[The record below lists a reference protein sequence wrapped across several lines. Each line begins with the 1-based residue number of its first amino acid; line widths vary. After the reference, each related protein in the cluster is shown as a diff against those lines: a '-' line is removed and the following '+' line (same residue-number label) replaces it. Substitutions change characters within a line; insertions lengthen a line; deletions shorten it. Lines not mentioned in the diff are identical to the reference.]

1 MAEVILKEATDA
13 LTHVAVRGKLDAAGV
28 GQVDLRLT
36 METVARRKP
45 VIMDLSEVTM
55 IASLG
60 IGMLVAIARS
70 MSSHQL
76 GFAVVAGSSPVK
88 SMLTMTS
95 VDMMFPV
102 VTTQEEALRA
112 LGLA

>member
-1 MAEVILKEATDA
+1 MAEVVLVSASDTF
-13 LTHVAVRGKLDAAGV
+13 THVAVRGRLDAAGV
-28 GQVDLRLT
+28 GQVDVRLT
-36 METVARRKP
+36 METVSRRKP
-45 VIMDLSEVTM
+45 AVMDMSEVTM

-76 GFAVVAGSSPVK
+76 GFAVVSGSSPVK
-88 SMLTMTS
+88 SMLAMTS

-102 VTTQEEALRA
+102 VTTHEEALKA
-112 LGLA
+112 LGLE